1 MWPKS
6 FRIFPD
12 NLEINSQFIFDAA
25 DFILQKNSLTFDST
39 FFLQLKE
46 TAMSTV
52 FAPTYTNLTMAY
64 HKIQVYFMIKNFI
77 I

>member
-6 FRIFPD
+6 FRIFLD

-25 DFILQKNSLTFDST
+25 DFILQKNSLTFDSM
-39 FFLQLKE
+39 FSLQLE
-46 TAMSTV
+46 GTAMSTV

-64 HKIQVYFMIKNFI
+64 HKIQVFSSLKIL
-77 I
+77 

>member
-6 FRIFPD
+6 FRIFLD

-25 DFILQKNSLTFDST
+25 DFILQNNSLTFDSM
-39 FFLQLKE
+39 FSLQFE
-46 TAMSTV
+46 GTAMSTV

-64 HKIQVYFMIKNFI
+64 HKIQVFSSLKIL
-77 I
+77 

>member
-6 FRIFPD
+6 FRIFLD

-25 DFILQKNSLTFDST
+25 DFILQKNSLTFDSM
-39 FFLQLKE
+39 FSLQLE
-46 TAMSTV
+46 GTAMSTV

-64 HKIQVYFMIKNFI
+64 DKIQVFSSLKIL
-77 I
+77 

>member
-6 FRIFPD
+6 FRIFLD

-25 DFILQKNSLTFDST
+25 DFILQKNFLTFDSM
-39 FFLQLKE
+39 FSLQLE
-46 TAMSTV
+46 GTAMSTV

-64 HKIQVYFMIKNFI
+64 HKIQVFSSLKIL
-77 I
+77 

>member
-6 FRIFPD
+6 FRIFLD

-25 DFILQKNSLTFDST
+25 DFILQKNSVTFDSM
-39 FFLQLKE
+39 FSLQLE
-46 TAMSTV
+46 GTAMSTV

-64 HKIQVYFMIKNFI
+64 HKIQVFSSLKIL
-77 I
+77 